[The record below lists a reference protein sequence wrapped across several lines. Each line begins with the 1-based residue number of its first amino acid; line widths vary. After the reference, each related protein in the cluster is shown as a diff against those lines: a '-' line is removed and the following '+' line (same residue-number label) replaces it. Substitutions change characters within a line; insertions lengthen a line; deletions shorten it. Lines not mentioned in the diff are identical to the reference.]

1 MRWEVTEKRQREK
14 LYMRR
19 RFLEWRLKVYEEKS
33 KRNIWRRKNQRSSW
47 GELGL
52 FLGEKMGKKVW
63 ILLNGPRMWDIVKDF
78 GSNFEEKKQNKKK
91 VRKLKR
97 KSYSAFDGRYFLE
110 KKKERLLDYGFSG
123 PRGVGPYLRGHF
135 EVLHSFAIV
144 RECKPSGR
152 SL

>member
-110 KKKERLLDYGFSG
+110 KKKKSDSLIKRIFGSKGCGTLSTRSFWSPSFFCDCSG
-123 PRGVGPYLRGHF
+123 VQ
-135 EVLHSFAIV
+135 AI
-144 RECKPSGR
+144 
-152 SL
+152 